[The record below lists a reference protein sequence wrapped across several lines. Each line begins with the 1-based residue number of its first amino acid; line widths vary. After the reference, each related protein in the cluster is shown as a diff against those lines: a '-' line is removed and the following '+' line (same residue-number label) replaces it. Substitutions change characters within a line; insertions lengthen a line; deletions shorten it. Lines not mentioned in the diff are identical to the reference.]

1 METQEFAPLVAV
13 GRKEVEVKI
22 TASFLTANE
31 GVTKGCVFG
40 GARDKKE
47 INKNFV
53 VVLKGVKQEFCNTD
67 RSRESDA
74 RRL

>member
-31 GVTKGCVFG
+31 GVTKGCVFW

-47 INKNFV
+47 INKV